1 MIKIGILEGD
11 LWMTPYERVLIQ
23 REITLERG
31 TSELLVYVESS
42 SGESSDT
49 NSVDRWRSI

>member
-31 TSELLVYVESS
+31 TSVLLVYVESS